1 MKKLALEIQLLT
13 VQILTNGIQVL
24 ILCLSY
30 FITTVSGSFFLLI
43 SKCVCQ
49 LTVQYVYALDK
60 GQKQTNKDR
69 SDRPSINCKGKLYQ
83 EARHSVLQ

>member
-1 MKKLALEIQLLT
+1 MTLNSQLQT
-13 VQILTNGIQVL
+13 YQILTNDDQLL

-30 FITTVSGSFFLLI
+30 FITTVARFFLFI

-49 LTVQYVYALDK
+49 LTVQYVDTLDQ

-83 EARHSVLQ
+83 EARRNYGTSL